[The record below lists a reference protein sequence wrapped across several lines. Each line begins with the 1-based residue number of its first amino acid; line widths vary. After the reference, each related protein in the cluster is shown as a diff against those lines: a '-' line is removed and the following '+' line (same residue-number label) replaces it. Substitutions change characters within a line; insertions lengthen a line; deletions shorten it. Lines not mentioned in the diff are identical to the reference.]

1 MLKYCIV
8 GFVFIL
14 NTKRKMLYALI
25 RMQVAD
31 DNLNIAF
38 VLFFVLLMV
47 EGLDLNVLANFAYL
61 HILTQTISFKILYS
75 QYRIFV

>member
-1 MLKYCIV
+1 
-8 GFVFIL
+8 
-14 NTKRKMLYALI
+14 
-25 RMQVAD
+25 MQVAD

>member
-1 MLKYCIV
+1 
-8 GFVFIL
+8 
-14 NTKRKMLYALI
+14 MLYALI

-47 EGLDLNVLANFAYL
+47 EELDLNVLANFVYL

>member
-1 MLKYCIV
+1 
-8 GFVFIL
+8 
-14 NTKRKMLYALI
+14 MLYALI

-47 EGLDLNVLANFAYL
+47 EGLDLNVLANFAY
-61 HILTQTISFKILYS
+61 ILTQTISFKILYS